1 MKDNLEDFI
10 RKNRQAFDDK
20 EPPKRV
26 WTNIASSLALSK
38 QSLWNSVA
46 VWRAAAIVFLML
58 SVYLLIPDRAIRT
71 ENSDLAANEFND
83 IEAFYFQEISEKKQ
97 LIDEFQK
104 ADALNGFTQDFK
116 QLEAMYMVLREE
128 MKNSPS
134 EKVKDAMVLN
144 LLVRI
149 NLLNQH
155 LSKLDQQKAKKP
167 QQQDE
172 EV

>member
-26 WTNIASSLALSK
+26 WTNIASSMALSK

-167 QQQDE
+167 QQQDD

>member
-26 WTNIASSLALSK
+26 WTNIASSMALSK

>member
-167 QQQDE
+167 QQQDD